1 MYMCMC
7 VYIYLYVQLYSINY
21 QGVLILVCECV
32 NSGLDREEKL
42 IALGSRNFFLCP
54 RKADQATESGGGTPQ
69 PSCSKQAEK
78 GTKMAWLKLMD
89 FLF

>member
-1 MYMCMC
+1 MHTYST
-7 VYIYLYVQLYSINY
+7 YISLF
-21 QGVLILVCECV
+21 LVCECV

-54 RKADQATESGGGTPQ
+54 RKAEATESGGGTP
-69 PSCSKQAEK
+69 QAEK